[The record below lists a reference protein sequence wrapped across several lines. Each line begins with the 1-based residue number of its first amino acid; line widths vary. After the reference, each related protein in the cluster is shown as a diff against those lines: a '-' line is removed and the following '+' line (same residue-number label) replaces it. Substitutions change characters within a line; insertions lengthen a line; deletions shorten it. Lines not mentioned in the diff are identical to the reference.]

1 MRKILVCILFTV
13 PFFSYAVENKCA
25 VVGGSME
32 QSLFD
37 SVIHDLNIDGAVI
50 HRNKTKVQVI
60 DISPVSDIF
69 AKQLAKTD
77 SNADKQRNG
86 KALLSEADYF
96 ESYYT
101 NGAKSITAKYS
112 FTNNKGK
119 SDVFIA
125 SSIINNDECSVR
137 FNGYLTLSREF

>member
-1 MRKILVCILFTV
+1 MTKILVFILVTV
-13 PFFSYAVENKCA
+13 PFFSYAIENKCA

-37 SVIHDLNIDGAVI
+37 SVIHDLNIDRMVV

-60 DISPVSDIF
+60 NISPVSAVF

-86 KALLSEADYF
+86 KALLSESDYF

-101 NGAKSITAKYS
+101 NGAKTITAKYI
-112 FTNNKGK
+112 FINNHGK
-119 SDVFIA
+119 SDAFIA
-125 SSIINNDECSVR
+125 SGIINNDECSVR